1 MPSIP
6 RPLAESIAV
15 ALGYPDAPQVIM
27 TVIESDNKVT
37 AAIDRSSDLMDELAA
52 IDLKLIA
59 STQDSMAVDVGEL
72 TLSYGQHVR
81 HLKSEGNRLLNEL
94 ANLVGVSIHS
104 NRYRPDRKST
114 APGVYW

>member
-15 ALGYPDAPQVIM
+15 ALGYPEAPRFTM
-27 TVIESDNKVT
+27 STIEADNRVT
-37 AAIDRSSDLMDELAA
+37 AAVAQSSDLMDALAA
-52 IDLKLIA
+52 IDLKLTA
-59 STQDSMAVDVGEL
+59 ATQDSMAVDVGEL
-72 TLSYGQHVR
+72 TLSYSQHVK

-94 ANLVGVSIHS
+94 ANLVGVPIQF

-114 APGVYW
+114 GPGVYW